1 MNDNIENIIK
11 PRSNYSVKGHKENIG
26 YLTNSFLKNSL
37 HHAYIFSGDKGVGK
51 ATFAY
56 ALSRKL
62 LSDDKTK
69 GFDIFNNDKVN
80 KLIEANSH
88 PDLLVIEP
96 EENSTKSFISVEQIR
111 KCSQFFSQTSSMNK
125 WRICILDSI
134 DFMDISSTNTILK
147 ILEEPPSNC
156 LFLIISHNIGM
167 VLDTIKSRC
176 LELRFQNLS
185 NEIMIERIKLLKPNI
200 LKNELDN
207 LIINANGSFGRLEN
221 LLHSDSL
228 KISTVINDIFEKGE
242 LSKNIYDF
250 TDFILQDKIGT
261 NRFDIFIEILNLKL
275 NSYIKEKA
283 IYDQNFRTNNNK
295 IFSVRDNILD
305 LISQEKVY
313 KLNKK
318 QTILS
323 IILNLNKI
331 TKLHKY

>member
-1 MNDNIENIIK
+1 MSNEIEDIQSS
-11 PRSNYSVKGHKENIG
+11 RSNYSVKGHKENISF
-26 YLTNSFLKNSL
+26 LMNSFLKNSL

-56 ALSRKL
+56 AFSRKL
-62 LSDDKTK
+62 LANDKTEN
-69 GFDIFNNDKVN
+69 FDVFDNYKVN

-96 EENSTKSFISVEQIR
+96 DENDKNPFISVEKIR
-111 KCSQFFSQTSSMNK
+111 KCSQFFSQTASMNR

-134 DFMDISSTNTILK
+134 DFMDITSTNTILK

-185 NEIMIERIKLLKPNI
+185 DEIMIDKIKLLKPSI

-228 KISTVINDIFEKGE
+228 KISSVINDIFEKGE
-242 LSKNIYDF
+242 LGESIYDF
-250 TDFILQDKIGT
+250 SDFILQDGIGINKYDVFT
-261 NRFDIFIEILNLKL
+261 EILNFKL

-283 IYDQNFRTNNNK
+283 IYSPNFTSVNNK
-295 IFSVRDNILD
+295 IFSIRDSILD
-305 LISQEKVY
+305 LISQQRVY

-323 IILNLNKI
+323 IFSNLDKI
-331 TKLHKY
+331 IKLQKH

>member
-1 MNDNIENIIK
+1 MSNEIEDIQSS
-11 PRSNYSVKGHKENIG
+11 RFNYSVKGHRENISF
-26 YLTNSFLKNSL
+26 LTNSFLKNSL
-37 HHAYIFSGDKGVGK
+37 HHAYIFSGDKGIGK

-56 ALSRKL
+56 AFSRKL
-62 LSDDKTK
+62 LANDKTK
-69 GFDIFNNDKVN
+69 DFNVFNNYKVN

-96 EENSTKSFISVEQIR
+96 DENNKNPFISIEQTR
-111 KCSQFFSQTSSMNK
+111 KCSQFFSQTASISK

-185 NEIMIERIKLLKPNI
+185 DEIMTNRIKLLKPSI
-200 LKNELDN
+200 LKNELDS
-207 LIINANGSFGRLEN
+207 LLVNANGSFGKLEN

-228 KISTVINDIFEKGE
+228 KISNVISDIFEKGE
-242 LSKNIYDF
+242 LGESIYDF
-250 TDFILQDKIGT
+250 SDFILKDGLDINK
-261 NRFDIFIEILNLKL
+261 FEIFIEILNFKL
-275 NSYIKEKA
+275 NLYIKEKA
-283 IYDQNFRTNNNK
+283 IYDPDFIINNNE
-295 IFSVRDNILD
+295 IFSIRDSILD
-305 LISQEKVY
+305 LISQERIY

-323 IILNLNKI
+323 IISNLDKI
-331 TKLHKY
+331 TKLQKH

>member
-1 MNDNIENIIK
+1 MSENIEYIK
-11 PRSNYSVKGHKENIG
+11 TSRSNYSVKGHKENTSF
-26 YLTNSFLKNSL
+26 LMNSFLKNSL
-37 HHAYIFSGDKGVGK
+37 HHAYIFSGDKGIGK

-56 ALSRKL
+56 AFSRKL
-62 LSDDKTK
+62 LANDKTEN
-69 GFDIFNNDKVN
+69 FDVFNNNKVN

-96 EENSTKSFISVEQIR
+96 DENEKNPFISVEQIR
-111 KCSQFFSQTSSMNK
+111 KCSQFFSQTASMNK

-134 DFMDISSTNTILK
+134 DLMDISSTNTILK

-185 NEIMIERIKLLKPNI
+185 DEIMIDKIKLLKPNI

-221 LLHSDSL
+221 LLHSDTL
-228 KISTVINDIFEKGE
+228 KISSVINDIFEKGE
-242 LSKNIYDF
+242 FSESIYDF
-250 TDFILQDKIGT
+250 SDFILQDSIGINKYDVFT
-261 NRFDIFIEILNLKL
+261 EILNFKL
-275 NSYIKEKA
+275 SSYIKEKA
-283 IYDQNFRTNNNK
+283 IYNPNFATNYNK
-295 IFSVRDNILD
+295 IFSVRDSILD
-305 LISQEKVY
+305 LISQQRVY

-323 IILNLNKI
+323 IISNLNKI
-331 TKLHKY
+331 IKLQKH

>member
-1 MNDNIENIIK
+1 MSDDIEYIPK
-11 PRSNYSVKGHKENIG
+11 PRSNYSVKGHKENIS

-56 ALSRKL
+56 AFSRKL
-62 LSDDKTK
+62 LTNDKTK
-69 GFDIFNNDKVN
+69 DFDTFNNNKIN

-96 EENSTKSFISVEQIR
+96 EENSKKSFISIEQIR
-111 KCSQFFSQTSSMNK
+111 ECSQFFSQTSSMSK

-185 NEIMIERIKLLKPNI
+185 DEIMIDRIKLLKPGI

-207 LIINANGSFGRLEN
+207 LIINANGSFGKLEN

-228 KISTVINDIFEKGE
+228 KISSVISDIFEKGE
-242 LSKNIYDF
+242 FSENIYDF
-250 TDFILQDKIGT
+250 SDFILQDVVGINK
-261 NRFDIFIEILNLKL
+261 FDVFTEILNFKL
-275 NSYIKEKA
+275 NSYIKEEA
-283 IYDQNFRTNNNK
+283 IYNPSFITNNKK
-295 IFSVRDNILD
+295 IFGIRDSILD
-305 LISQEKVY
+305 LISQERVY

-323 IILNLNKI
+323 ILSNLDKI
-331 TKLHKY
+331 TKLQKH

>member
-1 MNDNIENIIK
+1 MNDNTENIIK

-69 GFDIFNNDKVN
+69 GFNIFNNDKVN

-96 EENSTKSFISVEQIR
+96 EENSMKSFISVEQIR

-242 LSKNIYDF
+242 LSENIYDF

-261 NRFDIFIEILNLKL
+261 NRFDIFIEIFNLKL

-295 IFSVRDNILD
+295 IFSIRDSILD
-305 LISQEKVY
+305 LISQERVY

-323 IILNLNKI
+323 IISNLNKI

>member
-1 MNDNIENIIK
+1 MSDDIEYIETS
-11 PRSNYSVKGHKENIG
+11 RSNYSIKGHKENISF
-26 YLTNSFLKNSL
+26 LMNSFLKNTL
-37 HHAYIFSGDKGVGK
+37 HHAYIFSGDKGIGK

-56 ALSRKL
+56 AFSRKL
-62 LSDDKTK
+62 LANDKTK
-69 GFDIFNNDKVN
+69 NFDVFENYKVN

-96 EENSTKSFISVEQIR
+96 DKNDKNLFISVEQIR
-111 KCSQFFSQTSSMNK
+111 KCSQFFSQTASMNK

-156 LFLIISHNIGM
+156 LFLIISHNIEM
-167 VLDTIKSRC
+167 VLETIKSRC

-185 NEIMIERIKLLKPNI
+185 DKIMIDRIKLLKPNI
-200 LKNELDN
+200 LKNELDG
-207 LIINANGSFGRLEN
+207 LLVNANGSFGRLEN

-228 KISTVINDIFEKGE
+228 KISNVISNFFEKGE
-242 LSKNIYDF
+242 FGESIYDF
-250 TDFILQDKIGT
+250 SDFILNNNIGI
-261 NRFDIFIEILNLKL
+261 NKFDTFIEIINFKL

-283 IYDQNFRTNNNK
+283 IYNPDFIANNNK
-295 IFSVRDNILD
+295 IFSIRDRILD
-305 LISQEKVY
+305 LINQEKVY

-323 IILNLNKI
+323 IISNLNKI
-331 TKLHKY
+331 TKLQKH

>member
-1 MNDNIENIIK
+1 MIDDIEYISK
-11 PRSNYSVKGHKENIG
+11 PRSNYSIKGHKENIS

-56 ALSRKL
+56 AFSRKL
-62 LSDDKTK
+62 LANDKTND
-69 GFDIFNNDKVN
+69 FDVFNNDKVN

-96 EENSTKSFISVEQIR
+96 DENNKKSFISVEQIR
-111 KCSQFFSQTSSMNK
+111 KCSQFFSQTSSMSK

-134 DFMDISSTNTILK
+134 DFMDVSSTNTILK

-185 NEIMIERIKLLKPNI
+185 DEIMIDRIKLLKPGI

-228 KISTVINDIFEKGE
+228 KISSVINGVFEKGE
-242 LSKNIYDF
+242 LSESIYDF
-250 TDFILQDKIGT
+250 SDFILQDGVGINK
-261 NRFDIFIEILNLKL
+261 FDVFTEILNFKL

-283 IYDQNFRTNNNK
+283 IYNPNFITNNDE
-295 IFSVRDNILD
+295 IFSIRDSILD
-305 LISQEKVY
+305 LISQERVY

-323 IILNLNKI
+323 IISNLDKI
-331 TKLHKY
+331 TKLQKH

>member
-1 MNDNIENIIK
+1 MNDDIEYIVK
-11 PRSNYSVKGHKENIG
+11 PRSNYSVVGHKENIS
-26 YLTNSFLKNSL
+26 YLANSFLKNSL
-37 HHAYIFSGDKGVGK
+37 HHAYIFSGDKGIGK

-56 ALSRKL
+56 AFSRKL
-62 LSDDKTK
+62 LANDKTK
-69 GFDIFNNDKVN
+69 DFDVFSNDSVN

-96 EENSTKSFISVEQIR
+96 EENNNKSFISVEQIR
-111 KCSQFFSQTSSMNK
+111 KCSQFFSQTSSMSK

-134 DFMDISSTNTILK
+134 DFMDVSSTNTILK

-185 NEIMIERIKLLKPNI
+185 DEIMIDRIKLLKPGI

-228 KISTVINDIFEKGE
+228 KISSVINGVFEKGE
-242 LSKNIYDF
+242 LSESIYDF
-250 TDFILQDKIGT
+250 SDFILQDGIGI
-261 NRFDIFIEILNLKL
+261 NKFDVFTEILNFKL

-283 IYDQNFRTNNNK
+283 IYNPNFITNNNK
-295 IFSVRDNILD
+295 IFSIRDSILD
-305 LISQEKVY
+305 LINQERVY

-323 IILNLNKI
+323 IISNLDKI
-331 TKLHKY
+331 TKLQKH

>member
-1 MNDNIENIIK
+1 MSDNIEYIIK
-11 PRSNYSVKGHKENIG
+11 PRSNYSVKGHKENIS

-56 ALSRKL
+56 AFSRKL
-62 LSDDKTK
+62 LTNDKTK
-69 GFDIFNNDKVN
+69 DFDTFNNNKIN

-96 EENSTKSFISVEQIR
+96 EENSKKSFISIEQIR
-111 KCSQFFSQTSSMNK
+111 ECSQFFSQTSSMSK

-185 NEIMIERIKLLKPNI
+185 DEIMIDKIKLLKPNI

-207 LIINANGSFGRLEN
+207 LIINANGSFGRLQN

-228 KISTVINDIFEKGE
+228 KISSVINDIFEKGE
-242 LSKNIYDF
+242 LSESIYDF
-250 TDFILQDKIGT
+250 SDFILKDGIGI
-261 NRFDIFIEILNLKL
+261 NKFDIFIEILNFKL

-283 IYDQNFRTNNNK
+283 IYNKNFSINNNK
-295 IFSVRDNILD
+295 IFSIRDSILD
-305 LISQEKVY
+305 IISQERVY

-323 IILNLNKI
+323 IISNLNKI
-331 TKLHKY
+331 TKLQKY

>member
-1 MNDNIENIIK
+1 MSNEIEDIQSS
-11 PRSNYSVKGHKENIG
+11 RFNYSVKGHRENISF
-26 YLTNSFLKNSL
+26 LTNSFLKNSL
-37 HHAYIFSGDKGVGK
+37 HHAYIFSGDKGIGK

-56 ALSRKL
+56 AFSRKL
-62 LSDDKTK
+62 LANDKTK
-69 GFDIFNNDKVN
+69 DFNVFNNYKVN

-96 EENSTKSFISVEQIR
+96 DENNKNPFISIEQTR
-111 KCSQFFSQTSSMNK
+111 KCSQFFSQTASISK

-185 NEIMIERIKLLKPNI
+185 DEIMTNRIKLLKPSI
-200 LKNELDN
+200 LKNELDS
-207 LIINANGSFGRLEN
+207 LLVNANGSFGKLEN

-228 KISTVINDIFEKGE
+228 KISNVINDIFEKGE
-242 LSKNIYDF
+242 LGESIYDF
-250 TDFILQDKIGT
+250 SDFILKDGLDINK
-261 NRFDIFIEILNLKL
+261 FEIFIEILNFKL
-275 NSYIKEKA
+275 NLYIKEKA
-283 IYDQNFRTNNNK
+283 IYDPDFIINNNE
-295 IFSVRDNILD
+295 IFSIRDSILD
-305 LISQEKVY
+305 LISQERIY

-323 IILNLNKI
+323 IISNLDKI
-331 TKLHKY
+331 TKLQKH

>member
-1 MNDNIENIIK
+1 MSDDIEYIETS
-11 PRSNYSVKGHKENIG
+11 RSNYSIKGHKENISF
-26 YLTNSFLKNSL
+26 LMNSFLKNTL
-37 HHAYIFSGDKGVGK
+37 HHAYIFSGDKGIGK

-56 ALSRKL
+56 AFSRKL
-62 LSDDKTK
+62 LANDKTEN
-69 GFDIFNNDKVN
+69 FDVFNNNKVN

-96 EENSTKSFISVEQIR
+96 DENEKNPFISVEQIR
-111 KCSQFFSQTSSMNK
+111 KCSQFFSQTASMNK

-185 NEIMIERIKLLKPNI
+185 DEIMIDKIKLLKPNI

-221 LLHSDSL
+221 LLHSDTL
-228 KISTVINDIFEKGE
+228 KISSVINDIFEKGE
-242 LSKNIYDF
+242 FSESIYDF
-250 TDFILQDKIGT
+250 SDFILQDSIGINKYDVFT
-261 NRFDIFIEILNLKL
+261 EILNFKL
-275 NSYIKEKA
+275 SSYIKEKA
-283 IYDQNFRTNNNK
+283 IYNPNFATNNNK
-295 IFSVRDNILD
+295 IFSVRDSILD
-305 LISQEKVY
+305 LISQQRVY

-323 IILNLNKI
+323 IISNLNKI
-331 TKLHKY
+331 IKLQKH

>member
-1 MNDNIENIIK
+1 MSNEIEDIQSS
-11 PRSNYSVKGHKENIG
+11 RFNYSVKGHRENISF
-26 YLTNSFLKNSL
+26 LTNSFLKNSL
-37 HHAYIFSGDKGVGK
+37 HHAYIFSGDKGIGK

-56 ALSRKL
+56 AFSRKL
-62 LSDDKTK
+62 LANDKTK
-69 GFDIFNNDKVN
+69 DFNVFNNYKVN

-96 EENSTKSFISVEQIR
+96 DENNKNPFISIEQTR
-111 KCSQFFSQTSSMNK
+111 KCSQFFSQTASISK

-185 NEIMIERIKLLKPNI
+185 DEIMTNRIKLLKPSI
-200 LKNELDN
+200 LKNELDS
-207 LIINANGSFGRLEN
+207 LLVNANGSFGKLEN

-228 KISTVINDIFEKGE
+228 KISNVINDIFEKGE
-242 LSKNIYDF
+242 LGESIYDF
-250 TDFILQDKIGT
+250 SDFILKDGLDINK
-261 NRFDIFIEILNLKL
+261 FEIFIEILNFKL
-275 NSYIKEKA
+275 NLYIKEKA
-283 IYDQNFRTNNNK
+283 IYNPDFIINNNE
-295 IFSVRDNILD
+295 IFSIRDSILD
-305 LISQEKVY
+305 LISQERIY

-323 IILNLNKI
+323 IISNLDKI
-331 TKLHKY
+331 TKLQKH

>member
-1 MNDNIENIIK
+1 MSENIEYIK
-11 PRSNYSVKGHKENIG
+11 TSRSNYSVKGHKENTSF
-26 YLTNSFLKNSL
+26 LMNSFLKNSL
-37 HHAYIFSGDKGVGK
+37 HHAYIFSGDKGIGK

-56 ALSRKL
+56 AFSRKL
-62 LSDDKTK
+62 LANDKTEN
-69 GFDIFNNDKVN
+69 FDVFNNKKVN

-96 EENSTKSFISVEQIR
+96 DENEKNPFISVEQIR
-111 KCSQFFSQTSSMNK
+111 KCSQFFSQTASMNK

-185 NEIMIERIKLLKPNI
+185 DEIMIDKIKLLKPNI

-221 LLHSDSL
+221 LLHSDTL
-228 KISTVINDIFEKGE
+228 KISSVINDIFEKGE
-242 LSKNIYDF
+242 FSESIYDF
-250 TDFILQDKIGT
+250 SDFILQDSIGINKYDVFT
-261 NRFDIFIEILNLKL
+261 EILNFKL
-275 NSYIKEKA
+275 SSYIKEKA
-283 IYDQNFRTNNNK
+283 IYNSNFATNNNK
-295 IFSVRDNILD
+295 IFSVRDSILD
-305 LISQEKVY
+305 LISQQRVY

-323 IILNLNKI
+323 IISNLNKI
-331 TKLHKY
+331 IKLQKH

>member
-1 MNDNIENIIK
+1 MSENIEYIK
-11 PRSNYSVKGHKENIG
+11 TSRSNYSVKGHKENTSF
-26 YLTNSFLKNSL
+26 LMNSFLKNSL
-37 HHAYIFSGDKGVGK
+37 HHAYIFSGDKGIGK

-56 ALSRKL
+56 AFSRKL
-62 LSDDKTK
+62 LANDKTEN
-69 GFDIFNNDKVN
+69 FDVFNNNKVN

-96 EENSTKSFISVEQIR
+96 DENEKNPFISVEQIR
-111 KCSQFFSQTSSMNK
+111 KCSQFFSQTASMNK

-185 NEIMIERIKLLKPNI
+185 DEIMIDKIKLLKPNI

-221 LLHSDSL
+221 LLHSDTL
-228 KISTVINDIFEKGE
+228 KISSVINDIFEKGE
-242 LSKNIYDF
+242 FSESIYDF
-250 TDFILQDKIGT
+250 SDFILQDSIGINKYDVFT
-261 NRFDIFIEILNLKL
+261 EILNFKL
-275 NSYIKEKA
+275 SSYIKEKA
-283 IYDQNFRTNNNK
+283 IYNSNFATNNNK
-295 IFSVRDNILD
+295 IFSVRDSILD
-305 LISQEKVY
+305 LISQQRVY

-323 IILNLNKI
+323 IISNLNKI
-331 TKLHKY
+331 IKLQKH

>member
-1 MNDNIENIIK
+1 MSNEIEDIQSS
-11 PRSNYSVKGHKENIG
+11 RSNYSVKGHKENISF
-26 YLTNSFLKNSL
+26 LTNSFLKNSL
-37 HHAYIFSGDKGVGK
+37 HHAYIFSGDKGIGK

-56 ALSRKL
+56 AFSRKL
-62 LSDDKTK
+62 LANDKTK
-69 GFDIFNNDKVN
+69 DFNVFNNYKVN

-96 EENSTKSFISVEQIR
+96 DENNKNPFISIEQTR
-111 KCSQFFSQTSSMNK
+111 KCSQFFSQTASISK

-185 NEIMIERIKLLKPNI
+185 DEIMTNRIKLLKPSI
-200 LKNELDN
+200 LKNELDS
-207 LIINANGSFGRLEN
+207 LLVNANGSFGKLEN

-228 KISTVINDIFEKGE
+228 KISNVISDIFEKGE
-242 LSKNIYDF
+242 LGESIYDF
-250 TDFILQDKIGT
+250 SDFILKDGLDINK
-261 NRFDIFIEILNLKL
+261 FEIFIEILNFKL
-275 NSYIKEKA
+275 NLYIKEKA
-283 IYDQNFRTNNNK
+283 IYNPDFIINNNE
-295 IFSVRDNILD
+295 IFSIRDSILD
-305 LISQEKVY
+305 LISQERIY

-323 IILNLNKI
+323 IISNLDKI
-331 TKLHKY
+331 TKLQKH

>member
-1 MNDNIENIIK
+1 MSDDIEYIPK
-11 PRSNYSVKGHKENIG
+11 PRSNYSVKGHKEKIS
-26 YLTNSFLKNSL
+26 YLSNSFLKNSL

-56 ALSRKL
+56 AFSRKL
-62 LSDDKTK
+62 LANDKTK
-69 GFDIFNNDKVN
+69 DFDFFNNDRVN

-96 EENSTKSFISVEQIR
+96 EENNNKSFISVEQIR
-111 KCSQFFSQTSSMNK
+111 KCSQFFSQTASMNK

-134 DFMDISSTNTILK
+134 DFMDVSSTNTILK

-185 NEIMIERIKLLKPNI
+185 DEIMIDRIKLLKPGI

-228 KISTVINDIFEKGE
+228 KISSVINDIFEKGE
-242 LSKNIYDF
+242 FSEGIYDF
-250 TDFILQDKIGT
+250 SDFILQDVVGINK
-261 NRFDIFIEILNLKL
+261 FDVFTEILNFKL

-283 IYDQNFRTNNNK
+283 IYNPNFITNNNK
-295 IFSVRDNILD
+295 IFSIRDSILD
-305 LISQEKVY
+305 LISQERVY

-323 IILNLNKI
+323 ILSNLDEI
-331 TKLHKY
+331 TKLQKH

>member
-1 MNDNIENIIK
+1 MSENIEYIK
-11 PRSNYSVKGHKENIG
+11 TSRSNYSVKGHKENTSF
-26 YLTNSFLKNSL
+26 LMNSFLKNSL
-37 HHAYIFSGDKGVGK
+37 HHAYIFSGDKGIGK

-56 ALSRKL
+56 AFSRKL
-62 LSDDKTK
+62 LANDKTEN
-69 GFDIFNNDKVN
+69 FDVFNNKKVN

-96 EENSTKSFISVEQIR
+96 DENEKNPFISVEQIR
-111 KCSQFFSQTSSMNK
+111 KCSQFFSQTASMNK

-185 NEIMIERIKLLKPNI
+185 DEIMIDKIKLLKPNI

-221 LLHSDSL
+221 LLHSDTL
-228 KISTVINDIFEKGE
+228 KISSVINDIFEKGE
-242 LSKNIYDF
+242 FSESIYDF
-250 TDFILQDKIGT
+250 SDFILQDSIGINKYDVFT
-261 NRFDIFIEILNLKL
+261 EILNFKL
-275 NSYIKEKA
+275 SSYIKEKA
-283 IYDQNFRTNNNK
+283 IYNPNFATNNNK
-295 IFSVRDNILD
+295 IFSVRDSILD
-305 LISQEKVY
+305 LISQQRVY

-323 IILNLNKI
+323 IISNLNKI
-331 TKLHKY
+331 IKLQKH